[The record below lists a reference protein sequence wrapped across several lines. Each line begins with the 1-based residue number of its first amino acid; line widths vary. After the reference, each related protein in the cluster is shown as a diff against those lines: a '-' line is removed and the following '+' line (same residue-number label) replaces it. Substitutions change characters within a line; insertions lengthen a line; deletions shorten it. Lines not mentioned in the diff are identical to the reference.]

1 MKHNT
6 SEWKNETYT
15 SDRSRLA
22 FNFCTVT
29 LEEQHI
35 MERNEKELI
44 SVKTINTFNIICYI
58 SNGPKKDTCKAVFKN
73 IFITTTCDC
82 KHENINFM
90 KL

>member
-1 MKHNT
+1 
-6 SEWKNETYT
+6 
-15 SDRSRLA
+15 
-22 FNFCTVT
+22 
-29 LEEQHI
+29 

-44 SVKTINTFNIICYI
+44 SVKTINIFNIIYYI

-90 KL
+90 KLWEVSKKICEKIWELWEI